1 MQIYRLTPSQQ
12 IDLGHIADWDLL
24 KRAIFI
30 GYGPCGL
37 AALTHGHDMDEGFI
51 IGLSDDMGYHPSKIT
66 IEVLDERGRTI
77 DRR

>member
-1 MQIYRLTPSQQ
+1 MQIFRLKPEQQ
-12 IDLGHIADWDLL
+12 SELGLVCDWDLL

-37 AALTHGHDMDEGFI
+37 AALTHGHDMDEDLLL
-51 IGLSDDMGYHPSKIT
+51 GLSDDMGYQPTSVL
-66 IEVLDERGRTI
+66 IEVLDECGVTV